1 MMTTSNVAAQQHS
14 VITQCRVCHND
25 VPSGAFCGYCG
36 AHLYQLPGNGPDQLR
51 IRAYAAEP
59 SEQLLRL
66 SLASTLF
73 PHLSPRSQSA
83 FRAALG
89 LLIISLVVLA
99 LLRWQ
104 AAEIAVSALGLP
116 LLFVAY
122 LQQANAIRDLGL
134 RVVLLTSLIGAGLGA
149 AWALLTGRF
158 LANSYLGVAG
168 AGQVG
173 ARLIGQGVGISVVGA
188 ILMVVPAALMRFFR
202 PASRESLDGYLIGA
216 LGAFCYTAAA
226 ILSRTAPQLSSGL
239 VAHHKPVSVL
249 LMQAGIQGVA
259 TPLTA
264 AAAGGLVGA
273 AFWFTRRAQP
283 QRGPLRSAVIS
294 ALSVVILV
302 HAVLGIIDIASLTP
316 AVQLGLRLLVAGIA
330 LLALRIGLH
339 LGLLHEQPDST
350 RGVPVLCFHCR
361 HVVPDMPFCSN
372 CGAAARAASRT
383 ARHTRRAAAKA
394 SAQAAPT
401 GVFPGY
407 AVPPGSYNVPLQ
419 RSTSPARL
427 ILAVGACLAVAVA
440 VVSAISV
447 KTTPAPVHYAC
458 PPDCGRPPIGPPVGG
473 EPGQAPGA
481 EPPAPPQPPAAPPVA
496 VKTFPRFTSK
506 DGAFSVAYLPSAN
519 IEKNDNGITLTFDK
533 IDGEIRLFGTPA
545 NNRTPRQVVEQYIQK
560 NYRTA
565 QTAYQIPNAMVGY
578 EPGYGEVDDF
588 SLEDPNAASTRGR
601 LLVMTAVKNGL
612 ALVAVANGPMI
623 RFTPRT
629 SPHPSA
635 VNLMIAQLLG
645 NSVNTFTWNKPAS
658 Q

>member
-1 MMTTSNVAAQQHS
+1 MTTTDAAAQQLS
-14 VITQCRVCHND
+14 AIKQCRVCHSE
-25 VPSGAFCGYCG
+25 VPNGAFCGYCG

-51 IRAYAAEP
+51 LRADAAEP
-59 SEQLLRL
+59 AEQLVRL

-73 PHLSPRSQSA
+73 PHLTPRSRAA

-89 LLIISLVVLA
+89 LLVIALVVLA

-104 AAEIAVSALGLP
+104 AALIAVSALGLP

-122 LQQANAIRDLGL
+122 LQQADARRDLGWW
-134 RVVLLTSLIGAGLGA
+134 VVPLTSLIGAGLGV
-149 AWALLTGRF
+149 AWPLLTGRV
-158 LANSYLGVAG
+158 LADSYLGVAG
-168 AGQVG
+168 AGHAS
-173 ARLIGQGVGISVVGA
+173 ARLVIEGLGVTVVGA
-188 ILMVVPAALMRFFR
+188 ILMVTPAALMRVFR

-216 LGAFCYTAAA
+216 QGALCYTAAA
-226 ILSRTAPQLSSGL
+226 IFSRTAPQLSSGL
-239 VAHHKPVSVL
+239 VAHHKPVGVL
-249 LMQAGIQGVA
+249 LMQAGIQGIA
-259 TPLTA
+259 IPLTA
-264 AAAGGLVGA
+264 AAAGGLAGTA
-273 AFWFTRRAQP
+273 LWFTRRAKP
-283 QRGPLRSAVIS
+283 QRGLMRSAVVS
-294 ALSVVILV
+294 ALTVVVLV
-302 HAVLGIIDIASLTP
+302 YAVLGVVDTASLAP
-316 AVQLGLRLLVAGIA
+316 AVQLGLHLAIAGIA

-339 LGLLHEQPDST
+339 LGLLHEQPDTT
-350 RGVPVLCFHCR
+350 RGEPVLCFHCD
-361 HVVPDMPFCSN
+361 HVVPDMPFCPN
-372 CGAAARAASRT
+372 CGVAARAASRT
-383 ARHTRRAAAKA
+383 ARQTRRPAGL
-394 SAQAAPT
+394 SADAAPT
-401 GVFPGY
+401 GLFPGY
-407 AVPPGSYNVPLQ
+407 AVAPGSYTAPAQ

-440 VVSAISV
+440 VVATISV
-447 KTTPAPVHYAC
+447 KTTPAPVRYAC

-473 EPGQAPGA
+473 KPGQAPGV
-481 EPPAPPQPPAAPPVA
+481 EPPAPPRLAPPVA

-506 DGAFSVAYLPSAN
+506 NGAFSVAYLPAADVIKS
-519 IEKNDNGITLTFDK
+519 DDGITLTFDNF
-533 IDGEIRLFGTPA
+533 DGEIRLFGTPA

-612 ALVAVANGPMI
+612 ALVAVAEGPMI

-635 VNLMIAQLLG
+635 VNMMIAQLMG
-645 NSVNTFTWNKPAS
+645 NSVNSFTWNKPAS

>member
-1 MMTTSNVAAQQHS
+1 MTTTDAAAQQHS
-14 VITQCRVCHND
+14 AIKQCRVCHSD
-25 VPSGAFCGYCG
+25 VPNGAFCGYCG
-36 AHLYQLPGNGPDQLR
+36 AHLYQLAGNGPDQLR
-51 IRAYAAEP
+51 LRADAAEP
-59 SEQLLRL
+59 AEQLVRL

-73 PHLSPRSQSA
+73 PHLPPRSRAA

-89 LLIISLVVLA
+89 LLVISLVVLA

-104 AAEIAVSALGLP
+104 AALIAVSALGLP
-116 LLFVAY
+116 LLFAAY
-122 LQQANAIRDLGL
+122 LQQADARRDLGW
-134 RVVLLTSLIGAGLGA
+134 RAVLLTSLIGAGLGV

-158 LANSYLGVAG
+158 LADSYLGVAG
-168 AGQVG
+168 AGHLG
-173 ARLIGQGVGISVVGA
+173 ARLIAQGLGVAVVGA
-188 ILMVVPAALMRFFR
+188 IVMLIPAVLMRVLR

-216 LGAFCYTAAA
+216 QGALAYTAAA

-239 VAHHKPVSVL
+239 VAHHKPVNVL

-259 TPLTA
+259 LPLTA
-264 AAAGGLVGA
+264 AAAGGVTGA
-273 AFWFTRRAQP
+273 ALWFSRRAQP
-283 QRGPLRSAVIS
+283 QRGPSRSAVIS
-294 ALSVVILV
+294 ALTVVIV
-302 HAVLGIIDIASLTP
+302 VYAVLGVIDSASLTP
-316 AVQLGLRLLVAGIA
+316 AVQLGLHLLVAGIA

-339 LGLLHEQPDST
+339 LGLLHEQPDT
-350 RGVPVLCFHCR
+350 TGGEPVLCFHCS
-361 HVVPDMPFCSN
+361 HVVPDMPFCPN
-372 CGAAARAASRT
+372 CGVAARAASRT
-383 ARHTRRAAAKA
+383 ARQTRRAVGAPADAAL
-394 SAQAAPT
+394 T
-401 GVFPGY
+401 GLFPGY
-407 AVPPGSYNVPLQ
+407 AVALGSYTAPEQ
-419 RSTSPARL
+419 RSTSSARL

-440 VVSAISV
+440 IVASISI
-447 KTTPAPVHYAC
+447 KTTPAPVRYAC

-473 EPGQAPGA
+473 KPGQAPGA
-481 EPPAPPQPPAAPPVA
+481 EPPPPAAAAPPVA

-506 DGAFSVAYLPSAN
+506 DGAFSVAYLPAADVT
-519 IEKNDNGITLTFDK
+519 KDDNGITLTFDK

-612 ALVAVANGPMI
+612 ALVAVAEGPMI

-629 SPHPSA
+629 SAHPSA
-635 VNLMIAQLLG
+635 VNMMIAQLMG
-645 NSVNTFTWNKPAS
+645 NSVNSFTWNKPAS

>member
-1 MMTTSNVAAQQHS
+1 MTTTDAAAQQHS
-14 VITQCRVCHND
+14 AIMQCWVCHSD
-25 VPSGAFCGYCG
+25 VPNGAFCGYCG
-36 AHLYQLPGNGPDQLR
+36 VHLYRLPGNGPDRLR
-51 IRAYAAEP
+51 IRADAAEP
-59 SEQLLRL
+59 AEQLVRL

-73 PHLSPRSQSA
+73 PHLPPWSRTA

-89 LLIISLVVLA
+89 LLVISLVVLA

-104 AAEIAVSALGLP
+104 AALTAVSALGLP

-122 LQQANAIRDLGL
+122 LQQANARRDLGW
-134 RVVLLTSLIGAGLGA
+134 RVVVLTSLIGAGLGV

-168 AGQVG
+168 AGHVG
-173 ARLIGQGVGISVVGA
+173 ARLIAQGLGVAVVGA
-188 ILMVVPAALMRFFR
+188 IVMVIPAVLMRVFR

-216 LGAFCYTAAA
+216 QGALCYTAAA

-259 TPLTA
+259 MPLTA
-264 AAAGGLVGA
+264 AAAGGLAGTA
-273 AFWFTRRAQP
+273 LWFTRRAQP

-294 ALSVVILV
+294 ALTVVILV
-302 HAVLGIIDIASLTP
+302 YAVLGVIDSASLTP
-316 AVQLGLRLLVAGIA
+316 AVQLGLHLLVAGIT

-339 LGLLHEQPDST
+339 LGLLHEQPDTT
-350 RGVPVLCFHCR
+350 RGEPVLCFHCH
-361 HVVPDMPFCSN
+361 HVVPEMPFCPN

-383 ARHTRRAAAKA
+383 ARQARHAVGVPAD
-394 SAQAAPT
+394 AAPS
-401 GVFPGY
+401 GLFPGY
-407 AVPPGSYNVPLQ
+407 AVAPGSYTAPAQ
-419 RSTSPARL
+419 RSTSSARL
-427 ILAVGACLAVAVA
+427 ILAMGACLAVAVA
-440 VVSAISV
+440 VVASISV

-473 EPGQAPGA
+473 EPGQPPGA
-481 EPPAPPQPPAAPPVA
+481 EPPAPPQAAPPVA

-506 DGAFSVAYLPSAN
+506 DEAFSVAYLPAADVTKS
-519 IEKNDNGITLTFDK
+519 DNGIILTFDK

-560 NYRTA
+560 NYPTA

-601 LLVMTAVKNGL
+601 LLVMTAVRNGL
-612 ALVAVANGPMI
+612 ALVAIAEGPMI

-635 VNLMIAQLLG
+635 VNMMIAQLMG
-645 NSVNTFTWNKPAS
+645 NSVNSFTWNKPAS

>member
-1 MMTTSNVAAQQHS
+1 MTTIDAAAQQRS
-14 VITQCRVCHND
+14 TITQCRVCHSD
-25 VPSGAFCGYCG
+25 VPNGAFCGYCG
-36 AHLYQLPGNGPDQLR
+36 AHLYPLPGNGPDRLR
-51 IRAYAAEP
+51 LRADAAEP
-59 SEQLLRL
+59 AEQVVRL

-73 PHLSPRSQSA
+73 PHLPPRSRTA

-89 LLIISLVVLA
+89 LLVIALVVLA

-104 AAEIAVSALGLP
+104 AALIAVSALGLP

-122 LQQANAIRDLGL
+122 LQQANARRDLGW
-134 RVVLLTSLIGAGLGA
+134 RAVLLTSLIGAGLGVG
-149 AWALLTGRF
+149 WALLTGRF

-168 AGQVG
+168 AGHVG
-173 ARLIGQGVGISVVGA
+173 ARLISEGIGVAVVGA
-188 ILMVVPAALMRFFR
+188 IVMLIPGALLRILR

-216 LGAFCYTAAA
+216 QGALAYTAAA

-239 VAHHKPVSVL
+239 VAHHKPVNVL
-249 LMQAGIQGVA
+249 LMQAGIQGIA
-259 TPLTA
+259 MPLTA
-264 AAAGGLVGA
+264 AAAGGVAGA
-273 AFWFTRRAQP
+273 ALWFTRRAQP
-283 QRGPLRSAVIS
+283 QRGPSRGAVIS
-294 ALSVVILV
+294 ALTVVVLV
-302 HAVLGIIDIASLTP
+302 YAVLGVIDSTSLTP
-316 AVQLGLRLLVAGIA
+316 ALQLGLHLLVAGIA

-339 LGLLHEQPDST
+339 LGLLHEQPDIS
-350 RGVPVLCFHCR
+350 RGEPVLCFHCR
-361 HVVPDMPFCSN
+361 HVVPDMPFCPN
-372 CGAAARAASRT
+372 CGAAAHAASRT
-383 ARHTRRAAAKA
+383 ARQTRRAVGAPGD
-394 SAQAAPT
+394 AAPT
-401 GVFPGY
+401 WLFPGY
-407 AVPPGSYNVPLQ
+407 AVAPGSYAAPAQ

-427 ILAVGACLAVAVA
+427 ILAIGACLAVAVA
-440 VVSAISV
+440 VVASISV
-447 KTTPAPVHYAC
+447 KTTPALVRYAC

-481 EPPAPPQPPAAPPVA
+481 EPPAPPHPPTAPPVA

-506 DGAFSVAYLPSAN
+506 DGAFSVAYLPAAN
-519 IEKNDNGITLTFDK
+519 VTKDDNGVTLTFDDM
-533 IDGEIRLFGTPA
+533 DGEIRLFGTPA

-612 ALVAVANGPMI
+612 ALVAVAEGPMI

-635 VNLMIAQLLG
+635 VNMMIAQLMG
-645 NSVNTFTWNKPAS
+645 NSVNSFTWNKPVS